1 MKYINLEDYDNN
13 YEHTGILDSDVS
25 FDETIEEAQERGWPL
40 FEVRVQDYWNGDGTH
55 LYTFANEQDLAVA
68 IEGFNESDGAFENHW
83 FIEEDDTIIITEFA
97 EAE

>member
-55 LYTFANEQDLAVA
+55 LYTFANVQDLLVA
-68 IEGFNESDGAFENHW
+68 TEGFNESDGAFENHW
-83 FIEEDDTIIITEFA
+83 FIEEGDFITITEFA

>member
-1 MKYINLEDYDNN
+1 MKYINFEDYDNN
-13 YEHTGILDSDVS
+13 YEHTGTLNSDIS
-25 FDETIEEAQERGWPL
+25 FYETIEEAQERGWPL

-55 LYTFANEQDLAVA
+55 LYTFANVQDLLVA

-83 FIEEDDTIIITEFA
+83 FIEEGDFITITEFA